1 MDVATFG
8 GLTGLQWALLGA
20 AVAVIGGGAGSGMG
34 ITYVANVAGGV
45 LTEMPERFGPL
56 LPLVVI
62 PGTQGIY
69 GFITGV
75 LVIFVMQPGVEAG
88 WAALPGGLG
97 FQIFLAC
104 LPVAFV
110 CFVTGAYQ
118 GLTAAGAAGM
128 VAKRREEMGRSLVL
142 PALVETYA
150 VLSLIVTILMLFIV
164 ILPEIDKL
172 AG

>member
-1 MDVATFG
+1 METFA
-8 GLTGLQWALLGA
+8 GLSGLQWALLGA
-20 AVAVIGGGAGSGMG
+20 AVAVIGGGAGSSMG
-34 ITYVANVAGGV
+34 ITYIANVAGGI
-45 LTEMPERFGPL
+45 LTELPDRFGPL

-75 LVIFVMQPGVEAG
+75 LVVFVMK
-88 WAALPGGLG
+88 PGGGWDALSGALG

-110 CFVTGAYQ
+110 CFVSGAYQ
-118 GLTAAGAAGM
+118 GLTAAGAAGI
-128 VAKRREEMGRSLVL
+128 VAKRREEMGRALIL

-150 VLSLIVTILMLFIV
+150 VLSLIVTILIFFTV
-164 ILPEIDKL
+164 IKP
-172 AG
+172 AMG

>member
-1 MDVATFG
+1 MVETFG

-20 AVAVIGGGAGSGMG
+20 AVAVIGGGSGSSMG
-34 ITYVANVAGGV
+34 ITYIANVAGGI
-45 LTEMPERFGPL
+45 LTELPDRFGPL

-75 LVIFVMQPGVEAG
+75 LVVFVMKPSAG
-88 WAALPGGLG
+88 WDALTGVLG

-110 CFVTGAYQ
+110 CFSSGAYQ

-128 VAKRREEMGRSLVL
+128 VAKRREEMGRALVL

-150 VLSLIVTILMLFIV
+150 VLSLIVTILMFFVV
-164 ILPEIDKL
+164 IKP
-172 AG
+172 AYPG

>member
-1 MDVATFG
+1 MEATFA

-20 AVAVIGGGAGSGMG
+20 AVAVVGGGAGSAMG
-34 ITYVANVAGGV
+34 ITYIANVASGI
-45 LTEMPERFGPL
+45 LTEQPDRFGSLIPL
-56 LPLVVI
+56 IVI

-75 LVIFVMQPGVEAG
+75 LVIFVLDPKNLSG
-88 WAALPGGLG
+88 PDG
-97 FQIFLAC
+97 FVAFLAC

-110 CFVTGAYQ
+110 CLVSGAYQ

-128 VAKRREEMGRSLVL
+128 VAKRREEMGRALIL

-150 VLSLIVTILMLFIV
+150 VLSLIVTILIFFT
-164 ILPEIDKL
+164 IL
-172 AG
+172 

>member
-1 MDVATFG
+1 MVETFG

-20 AVAVIGGGAGSGMG
+20 AVAVIGGGSGSAMG
-34 ITYVANVAGGV
+34 ITYIANVAGGI
-45 LTEMPERFGPL
+45 LTEMPDHFGPL

-75 LVIFVMQPGVEAG
+75 LVAFVMKPGAG
-88 WAALPGGLG
+88 WDALTGALG

-110 CFVTGAYQ
+110 CFSSGVYQ

-128 VAKRREEMGRSLVL
+128 VAKRREEMGRALVL

-150 VLSLIVTILMLFIV
+150 VLSLIVTILMFFVV
-164 ILPEIDKL
+164 IKP
-172 AG
+172 AYPG

>member
-1 MDVATFG
+1 MVEAFG
-8 GLTGLQWALLGA
+8 GLSGLHWALLGA

-34 ITYVANVAGGV
+34 ITYVANVAGGI

-75 LVIFVMQPGVEAG
+75 LVIFIMEPSAG
-88 WAALPGGLG
+88 WAALPGALG

-150 VLSLIVTILMLFIV
+150 VLSLIVTILMFFIV
-164 ILPEIDKL
+164 ISPEISKL
-172 AG
+172 AS

>member
-1 MDVATFG
+1 MVETFG
-8 GLTGLQWALLGA
+8 GLSGLHWALLGA
-20 AVAVIGGGAGSGMG
+20 AVAVIGGGTGSSMG
-34 ITYVANVAGGV
+34 ITYIANVAGGI
-45 LTEMPERFGPL
+45 LTELPDRFGPL

-75 LVIFVMQPGVEAG
+75 LVIFVMEPGAG
-88 WAALPGGLG
+88 WEALPGLLG

-110 CFVTGAYQ
+110 CFSSGAYQ
-118 GLTAAGAAGM
+118 GLTSAGAAGM
-128 VAKRREEMGRSLVL
+128 VAKRREEMGRALVL

-150 VLSLIVTILMLFIV
+150 VLSLIVTILIFFTV
-164 ILPEIDKL
+164 IAPQIDKL

>member
-8 GLTGLQWALLGA
+8 GLSGLHWALLGA

-34 ITYVANVAGGV
+34 ITYVANVAGGI

-75 LVIFVMQPGVEAG
+75 LVIFIMQPSDAAGG
-88 WAALPGGLG
+88 WAGLSGALG

-150 VLSLIVTILMLFIV
+150 VLSLIVTILMFFIV
-164 ILPEIDKL
+164 ISPEIP
-172 AG
+172 

>member
-20 AVAVIGGGAGSGMG
+20 AVAVIGGGSGSAMG
-34 ITYVANVAGGV
+34 ITYIANVAGGI
-45 LTEMPERFGPL
+45 LTEMPDRFGPL

-62 PGTQGIY
+62 PGTQGVY

-75 LVIFVMQPGVEAG
+75 LVVFVMKPGGEAG
-88 WAALPGGLG
+88 WAALPGSLG

-110 CFVTGAYQ
+110 CFTSGAYQ

-128 VAKRREEMGRSLVL
+128 VAKRREEMGRALVL

-150 VLSLIVTILMLFIV
+150 VLSLIVTIIMFFLV
-164 ILPEIDKL
+164 ISPEISKL
-172 AG
+172 AP

>member
-1 MDVATFG
+1 MVETFG

-20 AVAVIGGGAGSGMG
+20 AVAVIGGGSGSAMG
-34 ITYVANVAGGV
+34 ITYIANVAGGI
-45 LTEMPERFGPL
+45 LTELPDRFGPL

-75 LVIFVMQPGVEAG
+75 LVIFVMKPGAG
-88 WAALPGGLG
+88 VGGWDALTGSLG

-110 CFVTGAYQ
+110 CLVSGIYQ
-118 GLTAAGAAGM
+118 GLTASGAAGM
-128 VAKRREEMGRSLVL
+128 VAKRREEMGRALVL

-150 VLSLIVTILMLFIV
+150 VLSLIVTILIFFTV
-164 ILPEIDKL
+164 ITPALPK
-172 AG
+172 

>member
-1 MDVATFG
+1 M
-8 GLTGLQWALLGA
+8 
-20 AVAVIGGGAGSGMG
+20 AVIGGGAGSAMG
-34 ITYVANVAGGV
+34 ITYVANVAGGI

-75 LVIFVMQPGVEAG
+75 LVIFIMEPSAG
-88 WAALPGGLG
+88 WAALPGSLG

-110 CFVTGAYQ
+110 CFVSGAYQ

-128 VAKRREEMGRSLVL
+128 VAKRREEMGRALVL

-150 VLSLIVTILMLFIV
+150 VLSLIVTILMFFIV
-164 ILPEIDKL
+164 ISPAIQDL

>member
-1 MDVATFG
+1 METFA
-8 GLTGLQWALLGA
+8 GLSGLHWALLGA
-20 AVAVIGGGAGSGMG
+20 AVAVIGGGAGSSMG
-34 ITYVANVAGGV
+34 ITYIANVAGGI
-45 LTEMPERFGPL
+45 LAEMPDHFGPL

-75 LVIFVMQPGVEAG
+75 LVVFVMK
-88 WAALPGGLG
+88 PGGGWETLSGALG

-110 CFVTGAYQ
+110 CFVSGAYQ
-118 GLTAAGAAGM
+118 GLTAAGAASM
-128 VAKRREEMGRSLVL
+128 VAKRREEMGRAIIL

-150 VLSLIVTILMLFIV
+150 VLSLIVTILIFFTV
-164 ILPEIDKL
+164 IKPSMP
-172 AG
+172 